1 MKINF
6 SNLAK
11 LFLAGVCFVAVGCT
25 DYGQDIENLNNRI
38 DALETDT
45 IAPLA
50 ADLESVKEA
59 LEAAKSDLQSK
70 IDANKGLIDGLTD
83 ALAEAKTDLQGQI
96 TANKNLIDALD
107 SELDAA
113 KTDLQGKID
122 TAVKEINGK
131 IATLDKDVADL
142 KEQDK
147 VFAKQIADLD
157 VAVKNNT
164 AKIEELTKGLANEVK
179 AREELQKAL
188 NDHLAIYATF
198 VKDVDAKFQALNLEV
213 EALKDK
219 DIELK
224 GLIDALDARLK
235 ANEALAEQNKKD
247 IAQNAADIKAN
258 KELLDATIETLELL
272 QAAHAALETRVGTL
286 ETAFDEYQKAI
297 RAELDAHYAAFTEYT
312 EKTDKAIADLVAENQ
327 AQQIAIDANL
337 AAINNIKDVEIPA
350 LQAAIK
356 AQEDALAAAKKELQD
371 NIDDLAK
378 VVEDYKAEMATI
390 ISGLDGRITENA
402 NQIKLTQES
411 VKALKADLQA
421 QIDKIDARVKTLEEK
436 LAALEAKVQS
446 LIDNEIKALQ
456 DGLSAL
462 KGRIQ
467 SLVFVPEYKDC
478 MATVEYALFGTT
490 KVEALSTFKYQ
501 VHPASC
507 AAGVEAA
514 DLKFVFSEALKTRT
528 ATPELNVVD
537 VKVVNEEKG
546 IIAVTAKALN
556 LHAVYEGTAEY
567 AVSLV
572 FSHKVNE
579 VENNIASCYT
589 TLIAEKEEKAAV
601 ITWSLNDGYKKAAEL
616 EYIATNTVN
625 VLAGINVKLFVDGTE
640 TPLADVETAYGLK
653 VVPQTEVKA
662 AYAPEKYTSALDN
675 TEKEAKGVYTNTI
688 REDYGYDVKLNVVDK
703 ATVGMV
709 ETLTYGFDL
718 VTVNDNAVVAN
729 LSDNATV
736 EITKIKGYLTLDPQT
751 ITWARS
757 KDNEA
762 DGITPINPTTRLVAT
777 VAGKLLN
784 VNGEELSTAGT
795 TYADI
800 IADATKLKSITVN
813 GAAIA
818 APYNVVLGGT
828 NEEPTV
834 LFEGFEWNK
843 EYTIVASY
851 EIDNMIAQISIVLTT
866 VQNSDAVVLAPQTI
880 TWNYAADKASE
891 KGADTFRA
899 VETTADKAELY
910 ADVIANGKLIS
921 VTPGFVLTATGFEAT
936 AFAWN
941 TEYTFTAEYAL
952 EDKLVT
958 VTGSVKTVKEAFID
972 LVINLADAQWL
983 LTKEFVNQSETPAES
998 LEAFV
1003 AGLTNLGDIT
1013 AAAYLKD
1020 IFVDNTYNVTVD
1032 QANGSTLANTKL
1044 VVDPTTGAS
1053 IKSVYNIDDFTT
1065 IPTAVAYAYNV
1076 TTWYGQK
1083 ISFTKNL
1090 NINLQPVEVTL
1101 APETKKIAADLAFTT
1116 EAESLAALYES
1127 NVNVDKASIATAD
1140 DFLKAI
1146 FVTNAPKSHEALAN
1160 GAVLTDTKLV
1170 VDAAKGNTAVA
1181 TYAYTDFTTT
1191 PETVVYK
1198 STYKTWYGQDVTI
1211 NKVVT
1216 IDWTTYNYEHII
1228 YFVYDANGVYYSQ
1241 PVRTN
1246 VNIPTLSTLLDAIIF
1261 SLDMNT
1267 AFKVVDSEGVKVED
1281 LAAAGLVSTF
1291 DFTTAPADSDIHF
1304 APGTN
1309 NLVYRGYDKTVGV
1322 KAQLKLVNSNGVET
1336 ILPTNFDAGQKYAG
1350 YYVEQVNPVNK
1361 LEAADLKIS
1370 VSSVLGKTYT
1380 YYAVNQLSLTDDR
1393 GKQLIAKGGI
1403 ATENDVEVTYNEGGW
1418 VVGDGTEAVGFADG
1432 KSVADVYG
1440 LTAPVFECSEI
1451 PVDLQSALKFE
1462 NGKLTFDNTNLIKL
1476 TKPVELT
1483 VKATIVHDWI
1493 VSDSVEFKVTIV
1505 VE

>member
-38 DALETDT
+38 NALETET

-50 ADLESVKEA
+50 ADLEAVMKL
-59 LEAAKSDLQSK
+59 LEGAKGNLQEQ
-70 IDANKGLIDGLTD
+70 IDANKGLIDGLD
-83 ALAEAKTDLQGQI
+83 KDLDEAK
-96 TANKNLIDALD
+96 A
-107 SELDAA
+107 
-113 KTDLQGKID
+113 DLQGKID
-122 TAVKEINGK
+122 TTNDKIDEAVKDINGK

-157 VAVKNNT
+157 AAVKNNT
-164 AKIEELTKGLANEVK
+164 AKIDALTDDHKELEK
-179 AREELQKAL
+179 AF

-198 VKDVDAKFQALNLEV
+198 VKEVDAKFQAVNLEIQ
-213 EALKDK
+213 ALKDK

-235 ANEALAEQNKKD
+235 ANEELANDNKAK
-247 IAQNAADIKAN
+247 IEAAQKS
-258 KELLDATIETLELL
+258 LELL
-272 QAAHAALETRVGTL
+272 WEAHNALSDDFKAHKE
-286 ETAFDEYQKAI
+286 AI
-297 RAELDAHYAAFTEYT
+297 RKELDEHYAAFAAYT
-312 EKTDKAIADLVAENQ
+312 KKTDDAISALQAENK
-327 AQQIAIDANL
+327 AQQIAIEANL

-350 LQAAIK
+350 LKAALK
-356 AQEDALAAAKKELQD
+356 AQEDALVAAKKELQD
-371 NIDDLAK
+371 NIDALAK
-378 VVEDYKAEMATI
+378 VVADYKAEMADI
-390 ISGLDGRITENA
+390 IAGLEKNIKDNSDAIKVNA
-402 NQIKLTQES
+402 DDIK
-411 VKALKADLQA
+411 KLQGVVDA
-421 QIDKIDARVKTLEEK
+421 IDARVKTLEEK

-478 MATVEYALFGTT
+478 KATVEYALFGTT

-501 VHPASC
+501 VHPATC

-640 TPLADVETAYGLK
+640 TPLADIETAYGLK

-784 VNGEELSTAGT
+784 VNGEELTTAGT

-800 IADATKLKSITVN
+800 IADATKLQSITVN

-866 VQNSDAVVLAPQTI
+866 VQNSSVVTLDPATI

-891 KGADTFRA
+891 KGEATFRA
-899 VETTADKAELY
+899 VETKADNAELY
-910 ADVIANGKLIS
+910 ADVIANGKLVS
-921 VTPGFVLTATGFEAT
+921 VTPATGFVFTAAGIEAT
-936 AFAWN
+936 GFAWN
-941 TEYTFTAEYAL
+941 STYAVEALYAL
-952 EDKLVT
+952 ENQLVT
-958 VTGSVKTVKEAFID
+958 VKVAVETVKAPFVD
-972 LVINLADAQWL
+972 LTINLAPAQWL
-983 LTKEFVNQSETPAES
+983 LTKEFDNQSETPAEA
-998 LEAFV
+998 LLPVFE
-1003 AGLTNLGDIT
+1003 GLANLGDIT
-1013 AAAYLKD
+1013 AEAYLKD
-1020 IFVDNTYNVTVD
+1020 IFVDNAYTTDVDKANNETRAATKLVVAADGQSINSVYNLADFTAAIAPEKVDYVLNVTTWYGQKINFVKTLNIGLTPVEITLAAAEKNLVKDLQFSTVAESLAPIYENVTNVD
-1032 QANGSTLANTKL
+1032 KASITTAAEYLKKIFVDHALLSQEDLPYANTKL
-1044 VVDPTTGAS
+1044 VVDPTTGAT
-1053 IKSVYNIDDFTT
+1053 V
-1065 IPTAVAYAYNV
+1065 
-1076 TTWYGQK
+1076 
-1083 ISFTKNL
+1083 
-1090 NINLQPVEVTL
+1090 
-1101 APETKKIAADLAFTT
+1101 
-1116 EAESLAALYES
+1116 
-1127 NVNVDKASIATAD
+1127 
-1140 DFLKAI
+1140 
-1146 FVTNAPKSHEALAN
+1146 
-1160 GAVLTDTKLV
+1160 
-1170 VDAAKGNTAVA
+1170 VA
-1181 TYAYTDFTTT
+1181 TYDYTDFVATPTTVT
-1191 PETVVYK
+1191 YK
-1198 STYKTWYGQDVTI
+1198 STYKTWYGQVVVVNKTLTI
-1211 NKVVT
+1211 LT
-1216 IDWTTYNYEHII
+1216 DTYNYQHVPEFVHESDG
-1228 YFVYDANGVYYSQ
+1228 YFSNPLVKHL
-1241 PVRTN
+1241 
-1246 VNIPTLSTLLDAIIF
+1246 NIPTGSTLLDQILI

-1267 AFKVVDSEGVKVED
+1267 AFNVVDKAGNIIQYGD
-1281 LAAAGLVSTF
+1281 LAGLGLVSTF
-1291 DFTTAPADSDIHF
+1291 GFSKNPVDTRIEFL
-1304 APGTN
+1304 PGSN
-1309 NLVYRGYDKTVGV
+1309 NLYYHGHDATVGV
-1322 KAQLKLVNSNGVET
+1322 TAQLKLVNSNGVET
-1336 ILPTNFDAGQKYAG
+1336 ILPTNFDAGQMYAG
-1350 YYVEQVNPVNK
+1350 YYVKQLNPVNK
-1361 LEAADLKIS
+1361 LKAANLDIH
-1370 VSSVLGKTYT
+1370 VSKLAKEYT
-1380 YYAVNQLSLTDDR
+1380 YYAVNQLKMTDSRDAA
-1393 GKQLIAKGGI
+1393 LIAHG
-1403 ATENDVEVTYNEGGW
+1403 ALVVDTDNEVKYANGGW
-1418 VVGDGTEAVGFADG
+1418 VVGNGTDNGFVDGR
-1432 KSVADVYG
+1432 SVADIYG
-1440 LTAPVFECSEI
+1440 LKFIEFSCTGIPETIKDVLVFNTTTGELYFNNLNQI
-1451 PVDLQSALKFE
+1451 Q
-1462 NGKLTFDNTNLIKL
+1462 LTTPIIL
-1476 TKPVELT
+1476 
-1483 VKATIVHDWI
+1483 
-1493 VSDSVEFKVTIV
+1493 KVTAKITHLWADDEATFTV
-1505 VE
+1505 TLIPAK